1 MLIDMISF
9 QKNFGKRIPVLHL
22 KINIHTYLSSKI
34 FLIVESFAIK
44 LCSVACINIG
54 ARTSNLAKKYFKL
67 CCLVIFNI
75 HPP

>member
-22 KINIHTYLSSKI
+22 KNITYLSSKI

-44 LCSVACINIG
+44 LCSVACINIWG
-54 ARTSNLAKKYFKL
+54 KTL
-67 CCLVIFNI
+67 
-75 HPP
+75 

>member
-9 QKNFGKRIPVLHL
+9 QKNFGKPIPVLHL

-34 FLIVESFAIK
+34 FLIVENCALLLASTF
-44 LCSVACINIG
+44 G
-54 ARTSNLAKKYFKL
+54 ARPSNLAKKYFKL
-67 CCLVIFNI
+67 CCLVFNI